1 MSALRPEA
9 DIRFMHRHSKK
20 DVKKILVRI
29 AMLFEVRTS
38 PLSLEQFPLRPRIED
53 ALEHDVDGFVLFL
66 A

>member
-1 MSALRPEA
+1 
-9 DIRFMHRHSKK
+9 MHRHSKK

>member
-29 AMLFEVRTS
+29 AVLFEVRTS
-38 PLSLEQFPLRPRIED
+38 PLSLGRLFSLSLRIEN
-53 ALEHDVDGFVLFL
+53 ALDL
-66 A
+66 